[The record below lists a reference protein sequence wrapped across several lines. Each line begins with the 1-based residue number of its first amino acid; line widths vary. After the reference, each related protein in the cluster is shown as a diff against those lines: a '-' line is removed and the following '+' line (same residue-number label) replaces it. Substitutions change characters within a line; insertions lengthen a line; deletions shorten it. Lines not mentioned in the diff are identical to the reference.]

1 MTTNYIGKPES
12 RVDGRLKVMGGAN
25 YAADFDVPN
34 VARGYV
40 VSSRITKG
48 KITEI
53 DTTEAEAVDGVLKV
67 LTHENRPATAW
78 RDANY
83 KDDIAPGGSPFR
95 PLNDGDIVYNGQPVA
110 LVVAEDFETARYA
123 ATLVKVKYEIEP
135 HETDLDANR
144 EKARKPKKGA
154 AGYNPPPDERGDA
167 EKAWDDAN
175 FKIEADYST
184 PIEHHNPMEIHASTV
199 VYEDD
204 GKLTIYD
211 KTQGVLNSKKYVVNA
226 FGLNEDD
233 VRVMSPF
240 MGGGF
245 GSGLRPQY
253 QLFLAVLAALDL
265 KRSVKLMLTREQMFT
280 FGHRPRCE
288 QRVSLGAHDDG
299 TLEALIHTAL
309 EETSQFEDFAETV
322 VNWSGVLY
330 NAMNAKFDY
339 NVASLDFYT
348 PLSMRAPGA
357 VLGVY
362 AIESAAD
369 EISDKL
375 KIDPL
380 EFRKKNYTYDDPN
393 KNLPFSSKE
402 LMKCYE
408 QGAEK
413 FGWDKRIHEPR
424 SMKDGNEL
432 IGYGM
437 ASGVWEAQQSPGSAK
452 VVLNADGSVESSSA
466 TSDIGTG
473 TYTAMTQITAEELGV
488 PIENVTFKL
497 GDSELSQAPIEGGSW
512 TVSSIGPAIK
522 AACEEIH
529 KKLFEFAQKQDDAFA
544 ATEFE
549 GVEFGDGKITLK
561 NDANKSIA
569 FTEILKKAGES
580 SVEQES
586 SVKPDKAKR
595 GKYTINT
602 HSACFVEVRVDEELK
617 NIRVTRIVN
626 AFAAGRIINPKTSR
640 SQIIGGVV
648 WGIGMALEEES
659 VVDDKFGRFVNQN
672 LAEYHLP
679 VNADVPEIEV
689 IFVEEHDEI
698 VNPIGAKGL
707 GEIGIVGVAAAIAN
721 AIYHATGKRVRD
733 LPITLDKLL

>member
-12 RVDGRLKVMGGAN
+12 RVDGRLKVTGGAN
-25 YAADFDVPN
+25 YAADFDVPHL
-34 VARGYV
+34 AYGYV
-40 VSSRITKG
+40 VSGEITKG
-48 KITEI
+48 KITKLE
-53 DTTEAEAVDGVLKV
+53 TAKAEAVEGVLKV
-67 LTHENRPATAW
+67 LTHENRPSTAW

-83 KDDIAPGGSPFR
+83 KDEIAPAGSPFR
-95 PLNDGDIVYNGQPVA
+95 PLNDENILFSGQPIA
-110 LVVAEDFETARYA
+110 LVVAEDFETARFA
-123 ATLVKVKYEIEP
+123 ATLVEVEYESEP

-154 AGYNPPPDERGDA
+154 PGYNAPPGERGDA
-167 EKAWDDAN
+167 EKAWEDAN
-175 FKIEADYST
+175 FKMEADYST

-199 VYEDD
+199 VYEGD
-204 GKLTIYD
+204 GKLKIYD
-211 KTQGVLNSKKYVVNA
+211 KTQGVLNNKKYVVNA
-226 FGLNEDD
+226 FGLNADD
-233 VRVMSPF
+233 VQVMSPF

-245 GSGLRPQY
+245 GAGLRPQY

-265 KRSVKLMLTREQMFT
+265 KRSVKLMLTRAQMFT

-288 QRVSLGAHDDG
+288 QRVSLGAHDNG
-299 TLEALIHTAL
+299 TLESMTHTAL

-330 NAMNAKFDY
+330 NSVNAKFDY
-339 NVASLDFYT
+339 NVASLDYNT

-362 AIESAAD
+362 AIESAMD
-369 EISDKL
+369 ELAEKL
-375 KIDPL
+375 EMDPL
-380 EFRKKNYTYDDPN
+380 EFRIKNYTYDDPN
-393 KNLPFSSKE
+393 AGLPFSSKE
-402 LMKCYE
+402 LMECYKK
-408 QGAEK
+408 GAAK
-413 FGWDKRIHEPR
+413 FGWEKRNHKPR
-424 SMKDGNEL
+424 SMKEGKEL
-432 IGYGM
+432 VGYGM
-437 ASGVWEAQQSPGSAK
+437 ATGVWEAQQSAASAK
-452 VVLNADGSVESSSA
+452 VVLNANGSVESSSA

-473 TYTAMTQITAEELGV
+473 TYTAMTQITAEQLGV
-488 PIENVTFKL
+488 SMEKVEFKL
-497 GDSELSQAPIEGGSW
+497 GDSNLSQSPLEGGSW

-529 KKLFEFAQKQDDAFA
+529 KQLFELAQDQDEKFAE
-544 ATEFE
+544 TEFE

-561 NDANKSIA
+561 NDSSKSIV
-569 FTEILKKAGES
+569 FTEILKKAGKDKI
-580 SVEQES
+580 EQES
-586 SVKPDKAKR
+586 SVKPDTAKR
-595 GKYTINT
+595 NKYTINT

-617 NIRVTRIVN
+617 QIRVTRVVN

-659 VVDDKFGRFVNQN
+659 VVDHKFGRFVNQN

-721 AIYHATGKRVRD
+721 AISHATGKRVRD

>member
-12 RVDGRLKVMGGAN
+12 RVDGRLKVTGGAD
-25 YAADFDVPN
+25 YAADFEVPN
-34 VARGYV
+34 AAHGYV
-40 VSSRITKG
+40 VSSRIAKG

-53 DTTEAEAVDGVLKV
+53 DTSEAEAVEGVLKI
-67 LTHENRPATAW
+67 LTHENRPSTAW
-78 RDANY
+78 LDANY
-83 KDDIAPGGSPFR
+83 KDQIAPAGSPFR
-95 PLNDGDIVYNGQPVA
+95 PLYDGNILYSGQPVA

-123 ATLVKVKYEIEP
+123 ATLVKIKYEIEP

-144 EKARKPKKGA
+144 EKARKPEKGA
-154 AGYNPPPDERGDA
+154 PGYNAPPKERGNA
-167 EKAWDDAN
+167 EKAWDEAN

-199 VYEDD
+199 VYEED

-211 KTQGVLNSKKYVVNA
+211 KTQGVLNSKNYVVNA
-226 FGLNEDD
+226 FGLDEAN

-288 QRVSLGAHDDG
+288 QRVSLGAHDGG
-299 TLEALIHTAL
+299 TLESLMHTAL

-330 NAMNAKFDY
+330 NSINAKFDY

-357 VLGVY
+357 ATGVY
-362 AIESAAD
+362 AIESAMD
-369 EISDKL
+369 ELAAEL

-380 EFRKKNYTYDDPN
+380 ELRIKNYTYQDPN

-402 LMKCYE
+402 LMECYK
-408 QGAEK
+408 QGAAK
-413 FGWDKRIHEPR
+413 FGWDKRKLKPR
-424 SMKDGNEL
+424 SMKEGNEL

-437 ASGVWEAQQSPGSAK
+437 ATGVWEAQQSAASAK
-452 VVLNADGSVESSSA
+452 VVLNSDGSVESSSA

-473 TYTAMTQITAEELGV
+473 TYTAMTQITAQELGV

-497 GDSELSQAPIEGGSW
+497 GDTKLSQAPIEGGSW
-512 TVSSIGPAIK
+512 TISSIGPAIK

-529 KKLFEFAQKQDDAFA
+529 KQLFEMAQKQDDSFA
-544 ATEFE
+544 ETEFKA
-549 GVEFGDGKITLK
+549 VEFADGKITLK
-561 NDANKSIA
+561 NDSGKSIA
-569 FTEILKKAGES
+569 FTEILKKAGKDKI
-580 SVEQES
+580 EQES
-586 SVKPDKAKR
+586 SVKPDKAER

-602 HSACFVEVRVDEELK
+602 HSACFVEVRVDEELG
-617 NIRVTRIVN
+617 NIRITRVVN

-659 VVDDKFGRFVNQN
+659 VVDHEFGRFVNQN

-679 VNADVPEIEV
+679 VNADVPEIDV
-689 IFVEEHDEI
+689 IFVEEHDSI

-721 AIYHATGKRVRD
+721 AIYHATGKRVRE

>member
-12 RVDGRLKVMGGAN
+12 RVDGRLKVTGGAN

-34 VARGYV
+34 LAYGYV
-40 VSSRITKG
+40 VSSEITKG
-48 KITEI
+48 KITKL
-53 DTTEAEAVDGVLKV
+53 DTSKAEAVEGVLKV
-67 LTHENRPATAW
+67 LTHENRPSTAW

-83 KDDIAPGGSPFR
+83 KDEIAPAGSPFR
-95 PLNDGDIVYNGQPVA
+95 PLNDENILFSGQPIA
-110 LVVAEDFETARYA
+110 LVVAEDFETARFA
-123 ATLVKVKYEIEP
+123 ATLVEARYESEP

-154 AGYNPPPDERGDA
+154 PGYNQIPSERGDA
-167 EKAWDDAN
+167 EKAWEDAN
-175 FKIEADYST
+175 FKMEADYST
-184 PIEHHNPMEIHASTV
+184 PIEHHNPMEIHASIV
-199 VYEDD
+199 VYEGE
-204 GKLTIYD
+204 GKLKIYD

-226 FGLNEDD
+226 FGLNADD
-233 VRVMSPF
+233 VQVMSPF

-245 GSGLRPQY
+245 GAGLRPQY
-253 QLFLAVLAALDL
+253 QLFLATLAALDL
-265 KRSVKLMLTREQMFT
+265 KCSVKVVLTRQQMFT

-288 QRVSLGAHDDG
+288 QRISLGAHDNG
-299 TLEALIHTAL
+299 TLESLMHTAL

-330 NAMNAKFDY
+330 NSVNAKFDY
-339 NVASLDFYT
+339 NVASLDYNT

-362 AIESAAD
+362 AIESAMD
-369 EISDKL
+369 ELAEKL
-375 KIDPL
+375 EMDPL
-380 EFRKKNYTYDDPN
+380 ELRIKNYTYDDPN
-393 KNLPFSSKE
+393 AGLPFSSKE
-402 LMKCYE
+402 LMECYK
-408 QGAEK
+408 QGAAK
-413 FGWDKRIHEPR
+413 FGWEKRDHKPR
-424 SMKDGNEL
+424 SMKEGKEL
-432 IGYGM
+432 VGYGM
-437 ASGVWEAQQSPGSAK
+437 ATGVWEAQQSAASAK

-473 TYTAMTQITAEELGV
+473 TYTAMTQITAEQLGV
-488 PIENVTFKL
+488 SMEKVEFKL
-497 GDSELSQAPIEGGSW
+497 GDSNLSQSPLEGGSW

-529 KKLFEFAQKQDDAFA
+529 KQLFELAQKQDEKFNE
-544 ATEFE
+544 TEFE

-561 NDANKSIA
+561 NDSSKSIE
-569 FTEILKKAGES
+569 FSEILKKAGKDKI
-580 SVEQES
+580 EQES
-586 SVKPDKAKR
+586 SVKPDTAKR
-595 GKYTINT
+595 NKYTINT
-602 HSACFVEVRVDEELK
+602 HSACFVEVRVDEQLK
-617 NIRVTRIVN
+617 QIRVTRVVN

-659 VVDDKFGRFVNQN
+659 VVDHKFGRFVNQN

-689 IFVEEHDEI
+689 VFVEEHDEI

-721 AIYHATGKRVRD
+721 AISHATGKRVRD